1 MQTSTNL
8 PARIRMATLYAIAQ
22 TLNGRVAN
30 TCNFSEDW
38 VGYATR
44 YGDGAGDFS
53 PLSLL
58 TTDEVIAIGEYLGLP
73 KELTRKVPI
82 DGLCGLTDEDNLG
95 FSYAILNRYIRRGGA
110 DREVTCD
117 GMGFKLFMQFV
128 RALNESHC
136 KYFLYEN
143 NSSISKDIQNEI
155 SKRLQVK
162 PVEINS
168 MEFSAQMRKRLYW
181 TNIPFSKEYPHS
193 DKVIKDIEYSCKHDI
208 KSFEKYKDTIRFNRD
223 NTIVSWDTS
232 GKGNYSQQNR
242 ARYNTIKM
250 NTLPSS
256 GNDKNNI
263 YLGEYSFRKI
273 HPIEAE
279 RLQTLPDG
287 FTECVKSASKRVEL
301 CGNGWTVDV
310 IAWILKNLK
319 FM

>member
-1 MQTSTNL
+1 MLFESHKRVIPDKGITVLSLFDGISCGMVALERTGISVKKYYASEIEPNAIKISQKNYPNIIQIGDIEEITKEKIKDMGKIDLIIGGSPCQGLSSSNVWLKDGEYGVNGTGKSRLFWQYVRVLNL
-8 PARIRMATLYAIAQ
+8 VKGFNPDVKFLLENVGSASKKDKEIINQ
-22 TLNGRVAN
+22 TLGCEGISFN
-30 TCNFSEDW
+30 SQ
-38 VGYATR
+38 
-44 YGDGAGDFS
+44 
-53 PLSLL
+53 LL
-58 TTDEVIAIGEYLGLP
+58 
-73 KELTRKVPI
+73 
-82 DGLCGLTDEDNLG
+82 
-95 FSYAILNRYIRRGGA
+95 
-110 DREVTCD
+110 
-117 GMGFKLFMQFV
+117 
-128 RALNESHC
+128 
-136 KYFLYEN
+136 
-143 NSSISKDIQNEI
+143 
-155 SKRLQVK
+155 
-162 PVEINS
+162 
-168 MEFSAQMRKRLYW
+168 SAQNRNRVYW
-181 TNIPFSKEYPHS
+181 TNISFSKEYPHS

-242 ARYNTIKM
+242 ARCNTIKM

-319 FM
+319 SM

>member
-1 MQTSTNL
+1 MLIGGSPCTYWS
-8 PARIRMATLYAIAQ
+8 IA
-22 TLNGRVAN
+22 
-30 TCNFSEDW
+30 
-38 VGYATR
+38 
-44 YGDGAGDFS
+44 
-53 PLSLL
+53 
-58 TTDEVIAIGEYLGLP
+58 
-73 KELTRKVPI
+73 
-82 DGLCGLTDEDNLG
+82 
-95 FSYAILNRYIRRGGA
+95 RGGA

-136 KYFLYEN
+136 EYFLYEN

-155 SKRLQVK
+155 SKRLQVE

-319 FM
+319 SM